1 MQRTKLKA
9 PFGWVGGKTQLARDI
24 IDLIPQ
30 DHKTY
35 IEVFGGAGSVL
46 YQKEPSKLEVFNDIN
61 SELINLHRA
70 IRNNPQNLSMYLNDL
85 FISRE
90 IFNDIK
96 KRKLKTTTKLYHIN
110 QYNENILFF
119 MCKNLNQLD
128 WETPDDFLNG
138 KNLVDFIKKHPKFN
152 IHQTNKLGRNLL
164 FECLLNSVF
173 PEKLV
178 SFLIESNVDYTI
190 KDKDGYNVLNLFSL
204 MNFNQSSSKCF
215 LKFTEKNDITN
226 KNKFNDT
233 CISNWLSF
241 IKSDKHNQRNK
252 TYYNWLNFTFENI
265 QNEQISVNNK
275 DYLINL
281 LSEYTEIES
290 PLLLSTIGFLKY
302 KKLDE
307 KLSSNTKK
315 EKKIKL

>member
-1 MQRTKLKA
+1 MNNLIIKLLDSPEKDVFNHLTTFHKA
-9 PFGWVGGKTQLARDI
+9 ITWNEI
-24 IDLIPQ
+24 IEFFYNFLPHKEINNKYFWNKDL
-30 DHKTY
+30 
-35 IEVFGGAGSVL
+35 E
-46 YQKEPSKLEVFNDIN
+46 KLEKFGFNPDFEDSN
-61 SELINLHRA
+61 GNTLLFYLFSKHSTKDNTLSFDLKSLI
-70 IRNNPQNLSMYLNDL
+70 
-85 FISRE
+85 
-90 IFNDIK
+90 
-96 KRKLKTTTKLYHIN
+96 KTTTKLYHIN

-138 KNLVDFIKKHPKFN
+138 QNLVDFIKKHPKFN